1 MTSSRDDHSSTP
13 SSEADSLRDLL
24 AHAQTG
30 HEAGLRSL
38 VHELH
43 GDLGSSLTAL
53 NMHLVLLAQKLPPD
67 PAIVDRVEK
76 MKALVLA
83 ISESNRRIQLGLRPD
98 KLEVFGLKV
107 ALQEAA
113 DDFQQRH
120 GVACRVSLPDED
132 LSCAAETEL
141 ALFRMV
147 EEALKNIALHAG
159 ASQAQIILDDAEGAI
174 QVTVRDDGRGIE
186 AKEIEGAH
194 THGLR
199 MMRERALSLGGSVRV
214 GRRREGGTIVTV
226 SMPCAANATRA

>member
-1 MTSSRDDHSSTP
+1 MT
-13 SSEADSLRDLL
+13 A
-24 AHAQTG
+24 
-30 HEAGLRSL
+30 HEAEKRSL

-67 PAIVDRVEK
+67 PAIAARIEK

-113 DDFQQRH
+113 EDLQQRH
-120 GVACRVSLPDED
+120 GLVCRIDLPDED
-132 LSCAAETEL
+132 IAYSAETDMGI
-141 ALFRMV
+141 FRMV
-147 EEALKNIALHAG
+147 EAALENVVRHAG
-159 ASQAQIILDDAEGAI
+159 ASQVQIVLDDDEDAI
-174 QVTVRDDGRGIE
+174 LLTVRDNGRGIE
-186 AKEIEGAH
+186 PAQLEGVQ

-199 MMRERALSLGGSVRV
+199 VLRERAGFLGGTVRIAR
-214 GRRREGGTIVTV
+214 GRDGGTVLSITL
-226 SMPCAANATRA
+226 PKNQDG